1 MITIGFFSNDNL
13 LANVIKWFEG
23 SPVNHCAIGF
33 VKNGEQCWLQA
44 AHAGIQVV
52 DRGWLSGLVA
62 EFEIIPNIENEVELA
77 EKRVGEPY
85 DDLTL
90 VGMAIIIIAKL
101 FGIGFNNPFYQKAGA
116 ICSELIIEAD
126 IDHLISEFNGLDP
139 ANISPALL
147 YQICLQGKSFKR
159 IS

>member
-13 LANVIKWFEG
+13 LAQIIKWFEG

-62 EFEIIPNIENEVELA
+62 EFQVIPNIENEVGLA
-77 EKRVGEPY
+77 EQRVGQPY

-101 FGIGFNNPFYQKAGA
+101 FGIGINNPFYQKAGA
-116 ICSELIIEAD
+116 ICSELIVEAD
-126 IDHLISEFNGLDP
+126 TQRLISEFNGLDP
-139 ANISPALL
+139 ANISPAQL